1 MNTLTPKIVFLPHG
15 NIQYSQLHPDKR
27 AWVIENSYRPLFQLV
42 EKGGYTIGFEA
53 SGQTVVDIADK
64 CPKVM
69 DLLKNLIVNGQI
81 EPVGSPF
88 THLMM
93 SNVDP
98 EIGLATLKHGID
110 AWEKHT
116 GVRPTTGWNPEC
128 GWAGYVPDI
137 YREAGFKNLV
147 MDADSFFL
155 SFPEIR
161 QATGLAFDV
170 RGHSNKNQL
179 FRIEEYI
186 KDKPDFMR
194 YLTNPAQSH
203 GLNLIFRSDMMS
215 NFMLWYLMGATE
227 GNRETP
233 ISVEE
238 VNEMLGRW
246 KQRAIDTGSYIMP
259 YAEDAEYIG
268 TSAYF
273 YVKQFG
279 QARFFEPEPDS
290 VGRFEQLL
298 KLAVAQG
305 YELATPSQVIAAS
318 NVKLDAP
325 QIMNIENGCAWHGG
339 TAKAWANTDYSRL
352 LDPVCYSVYLGIKAI
367 AQYLGKDPHNLDG
380 DLQTALR
387 AVTSAYVSDA
397 RWPPAPTSP
406 GRFNTDEAIA
416 DLRTANA
423 ALTSAMKSAGI
434 FEMKSIYSSGLM
446 ETQINAVADE
456 LKAIKYFGEE

>member
-1 MNTLTPKIVFLPHG
+1 MNTLCPKIVFLPHG
-15 NIQYSQLHPDKR
+15 NIQYSQLHPQKR
-27 AWVIENSYRPLFQLV
+27 AWVIENSYQPLFELI
-42 EKGGYTIGFEA
+42 EKGGYSIGFEA
-53 SGQTVVDIADK
+53 SGQTVVDIAEK

-69 DLLKNLIVNGQI
+69 DLLKNLIKSGQV

-98 EIGLATLKHGID
+98 QIGLATLKHGID
-110 AWEKHT
+110 AWEQHT
-116 GVRPTTGWNPEC
+116 GVRPVTGWNPEC

-137 YREAGFKNLV
+137 YREAGFENLV

-161 QATGLAFDV
+161 QATGLTFDV

-186 KDKPDFMR
+186 KNKPDFMR

-233 ISVEE
+233 ISVDE

-246 KQRAIDTGSYIMP
+246 KQRAAETGSYIMH

-268 TSAYF
+268 ISAYS

-298 KLAVAQG
+298 
-305 YELATPSQVIAAS
+305 
-318 NVKLDAP
+318 
-325 QIMNIENGCAWHGG
+325 
-339 TAKAWANTDYSRL
+339 
-352 LDPVCYSVYLGIKAI
+352 
-367 AQYLGKDPHNLDG
+367 
-380 DLQTALR
+380 
-387 AVTSAYVSDA
+387 
-397 RWPPAPTSP
+397 
-406 GRFNTDEAIA
+406 
-416 DLRTANA
+416 
-423 ALTSAMKSAGI
+423 
-434 FEMKSIYSSGLM
+434 
-446 ETQINAVADE
+446 
-456 LKAIKYFGEE
+456 